1 MGLTFFCLF
10 QILRRPVVQPTTFKA
25 PNIHQIC
32 QILLLKLYV
41 HQRDNIF
48 TKIQII
54 LICILTFL
62 LFLLVFKNLIQFLN
76 LIIPG
81 STHSICFVVV
91 VNIASGRE
99 QMIYIPF
106 PKYIPWRRRV
116 EPPAPEKEL

>member
-1 MGLTFFCLF
+1 MVDFHYYKVF
-10 QILRRPVVQPTTFKA
+10 QIRKILKQIKA

-32 QILLLKLYV
+32 QILFLTLYI

-91 VNIASGRE
+91 INMASGERLKWRN
-99 QMIYIPF
+99 
-106 PKYIPWRRRV
+106 PKLFLQIFD
-116 EPPAPEKEL
+116 KETRLG